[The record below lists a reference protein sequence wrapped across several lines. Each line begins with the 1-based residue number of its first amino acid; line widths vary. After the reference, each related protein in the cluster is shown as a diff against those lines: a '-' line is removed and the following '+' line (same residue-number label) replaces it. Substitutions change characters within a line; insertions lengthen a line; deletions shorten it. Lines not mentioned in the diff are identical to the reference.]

1 MQKTITNIICIII
14 VAFVLD
20 LFPKDISSYLD
31 LSRLNNLFVTQ
42 EVIEIDQPTQSSIDS
57 TKEISKEILNKA
69 DRKTITNIAVFNDE
83 FARKIDSYKD
93 SQVESKYIIGLY
105 VSSYKKAFGESQN
118 LSSTDSV
125 SSYIKEN
132 IVSKEKFMTNEEID
146 LLKDFF
152 RGISWNLIT
161 KNSESK

>member
-1 MQKTITNIICIII
+1 MQKAIINIICVLVI
-14 VAFVLD
+14 AFAFD

-31 LSRLNNLFVTQ
+31 LSRFNNLFVTQ
-42 EVIEIDQPTQSSIDS
+42 EVIEIEQPPQNSIDA
-57 TKEISKEILNKA
+57 TKEISKEILDKT
-69 DRKTITNIAVFNDE
+69 DKKTITNIAVFNDE

-93 SQVESKYIIGLY
+93 SQVESKYMINLY

-125 SSYIKEN
+125 STYIKEN

-161 KNSESK
+161 KN

>member
-1 MQKTITNIICIII
+1 MQKAIINIICVI
-14 VAFVLD
+14 VIVFAFD

-31 LSRLNNLFVTQ
+31 LSKLTNLFVTQ
-42 EVIEIDQPTQSSIDS
+42 EVIEIDQPPQSSIDA
-57 TKEISKEILNKA
+57 TKDIAKEILDKA

-83 FARKIDSYKD
+83 FARKIDYYKD
-93 SQVESKYIIGLY
+93 SQVESKYIINLY

-125 SSYIKEN
+125 STYIKEN

-161 KNSESK
+161 KN